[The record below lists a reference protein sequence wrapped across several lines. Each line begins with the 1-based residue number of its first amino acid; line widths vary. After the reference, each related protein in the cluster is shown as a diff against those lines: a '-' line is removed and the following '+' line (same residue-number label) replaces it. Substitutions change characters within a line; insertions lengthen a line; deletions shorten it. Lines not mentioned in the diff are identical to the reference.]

1 MTTQSSITIW
11 ADPEPAGTSLRES
24 DGYDGPERGAH
35 SDTELA
41 ELLDAEANHPTP
53 APAAAA
59 PSRHADSA
67 RLEQVERLAVARAT
81 KLFGARYANVRP
93 HSCAAAHR
101 AVLAALLSEGE
112 TVLGPHPEAGGR
124 AAHAT
129 PARGTSTHGT
139 SAAATATHAAP
150 SAATGRER
158 RTLYYGLDRTGRV
171 DYAQVE
177 EVARRHR
184 PRVIVAEAGAYPR
197 RLDFARLRAI
207 ADAAGAYLLVDI
219 SHVAGLVAAGE
230 HPSPVDTAHITTTN
244 THQQLGGPRGGLILS
259 GRDHRAAGPDG
270 CTPLERLLHRA
281 VRAQAH
287 GAPSLAAIT
296 AKERAFALAARPEFR
311 RTARL
316 IVENARALA
325 WELAGLGYRVL
336 AGGTDDHMVLVDIV
350 GSGLTGAV
358 AERALS
364 ECGILAHRYRIPGD
378 LPGDVPGDAM
388 APSVAVGLRLG
399 TNALAQRGM
408 GPEEMAECA
417 RLLHTVL
424 QSTKGAGTAEH
435 RVPPALV
442 TRVRED
448 VARLCARHPL
458 PHQRTIR
465 TPALPNGAP
474 R

>member
-11 ADPEPAGTSLRES
+11 ADPEPADTSRRES
-24 DGYDGPERGAH
+24 DAYDVPARGGH
-35 SDTELA
+35 SDSALA
-41 ELLDAEANHPTP
+41 ELLDAEASHPTP
-53 APAAAA
+53 APVAAA

-67 RLEQVERLAVARAT
+67 RVEQVERLAVARAT
-81 KLFGARYANVRP
+81 KLFAARYANVRP
-93 HSCAAAHR
+93 HSCAAANR

-112 TVLGPHPEAGGR
+112 TVLGPHPEVGGR
-124 AAHAT
+124 
-129 PARGTSTHGT
+129 PVHGT
-139 SAAATATHAAP
+139 SAHAAP
-150 SAATGRER
+150 SAQSGRER

-177 EVARRHR
+177 EVAQRHR
-184 PRVIVAEAGAYPR
+184 PRVIVAEAGVYPR

-207 ADAAGAYLLVDI
+207 ADAAGAYLLADI

-270 CTPLERLLHRA
+270 HTPLERLLHRA
-281 VRAQAH
+281 VRAQAP
-287 GAPSLAAIT
+287 GAPNLAAIT

-325 WELAGLGYRVL
+325 WELAGLGYRVV

-364 ECGILAHRYRIPGD
+364 ECGILAHRHRLPGD
-378 LPGDVPGDAM
+378 LPGDVPGGVPGGIPGDAM
-388 APSVAVGLRLG
+388 APPVAHGLRLG
-399 TNALAQRGM
+399 TNVLAQRGM
-408 GPEEMAECA
+408 GPDEMAECA

-424 QSTKGAGTAEH
+424 QATKGVRTAEH

-465 TPALPNGAP
+465 TPALPNGAI